1 MIKKVGGVAGH
12 LRFGNN
18 EDGGASVCV
27 AVPIMPCHPRR
38 EPAPLSALVELTF
51 AV

>member
-12 LRFGNN
+12 LRFG
-18 EDGGASVCV
+18 GASFCV